1 MRKLT
6 SLSIFFPFYN
16 DEATVE
22 RQVRAAYKVGRAVA
36 REVEVIAIHGG
47 KSRDNTLGEIR
58 RVKRIFP
65 DLIMIDK
72 TDNKEGY
79 AVIKYGFYKA
89 SKDWIYYTD
98 GDAQYHL
105 EQDLPKLVA
114 KQMMTGAEVVN
125 GYKKR
130 RSDNVLRRVAGDAYR
145 VLAKMLF
152 RLPVRDVDCDSRLI
166 KKSLLSQIKLESHD
180 ASILPELIKKLELA
194 GAKFAEVSVSH
205 FSRVY
210 GASNYSVWSLF
221 KEKLLGD
228 LKLYFYFKHKTAV

>member
-1 MRKLT
+1 MKKLA

-22 RQVRAAYKVGRAVA
+22 RQIRAAYKVGKAVA
-36 REVEVIAIHGG
+36 HSVEVIAIHGG
-47 KSRDNTLGEIR
+47 KSRDNTYGEIK
-58 RVKRIFP
+58 RVQKIFP
-65 DLIMIDK
+65 NLIIINK
-72 TDNKEGY
+72 TNNIEGY
-79 AVIKYGFYKA
+79 AVIKHGFYQA
-89 SKDWIYYTD
+89 SKDWVYYTD

-105 EQDLPKLVA
+105 EHDLSKLVA

-130 RSDNVLRRVAGDAYR
+130 RSDNVFRRVAGDAYR

-152 RLPVRDVDCDSRLI
+152 RLPIRDIDCDSRLI
-166 KKSLLSQIKLESHD
+166 KKSLFENVKLESRD

-194 GAKFAEVSVSH
+194 GATFAEVPVSH
-205 FSRVY
+205 FPRVY

-221 KEKLLGD
+221 REKLLGD
-228 LKLYFYFKHKTAV
+228 LKLYFYLKKGK